1 MNFVAEETKKFSEI
15 KISETNPHLANC
27 LITASNLDLKE
38 KIGQG
43 SIGKRIKFVYC
54 VRYHIYFPNC
64 IIIIFFSKG
73 EFGIVYR
80 GILAVRE
87 KEETNLVP
95 VAVKTLKST
104 LIVYYVS
111 IDDC

>member
-1 MNFVAEETKKFSEI
+1 MNSLNFVAEETKKFEI
-15 KISETNPHLANC
+15 DATNPHLANC

-43 SIGKRIKFVYC
+43 SVVKRITFVFC
-54 VRYHIYFPNC
+54 VRYHIYFPIY

-104 LIVYYVS
+104 FIVYYVS

>member
-1 MNFVAEETKKFSEI
+1 MNSLNFVAEETKTKKFSEI
-15 KISETNPHLANC
+15 EISATNSHLANC

-38 KIGQG
+38 KIGQS
-43 SIGKRIKFVYC
+43 SIGKRITFVYYQ
-54 VRYHIYFPNC
+54 RQHDYYPIY

-104 LIVYYVS
+104 F
-111 IDDC
+111 IDQK